1 MAQGKLIRIEGPH
14 AAQNAH
20 HAGRLADRLSSDN
33 GIEAVRINGPF
44 ATAASAA
51 LHSVI
56 RNWKQCISPER
67 QLELWTLA
75 AGETY
80 DREIVPRL
88 DAGITVVEDPGLVN
102 VISEA
107 SASGVA
113 EGRVSEAVRRN
124 IAPRYLEPDAL
135 FCLYTRRPAERAS
148 DTVECAAAYE
158 RFHAAELALRGM
170 AKTSVCADD
179 PMAEIDERIW
189 RATQRLL
196 QQAS

>member
-14 AAQNAH
+14 PAQNAH
-20 HAGRLADRLSSDN
+20 HAGRLADRLSSEK
-33 GIEAVRINGPF
+33 GVEAVRINGPF
-44 ATAASAA
+44 AMAASAA

-56 RNWKQCISPER
+56 RNWRQCISPER

-80 DREIVPRL
+80 DREILPRL
-88 DAGITVVEDPGLVN
+88 DAGITVVEDPGLVS

-107 SASGVA
+107 SASGVPA
-113 EGRVSEAVRRN
+113 GRVSEAVRRN

-135 FCLYTRRPAERAS
+135 FCLYNRRPAERGS
-148 DTVECAAAYE
+148 DTSERTAAYE
-158 RFHAAELALRGM
+158 HFHAAELALRGV

-179 PMAEIDERIW
+179 PMGEIDERIW
-189 RATQRLL
+189 RVAQKLL
-196 QQAS
+196 